1 MRGFIESA
9 LGTFNST
16 IVSSRPTPGLKS
28 YDFCSYWV
36 ALILVWAELIADV
49 LHFFDC
55 TSSIMHT
62 SWKSRLQTLAS
73 LGYKDFG
80 LVPANSSAET
90 SVSGCLSSSTHWL
103 LLLRDG
109 FENELSSYF
118 FIKTLP
124 YMMAQLLTVG
134 SSIIYCPFYF
144 NDNKSAN

>member
-62 SWKSRLQTLAS
+62 S
-73 LGYKDFG
+73 
-80 LVPANSSAET
+80 
-90 SVSGCLSSSTHWL
+90 
-103 LLLRDG
+103 
-109 FENELSSYF
+109 
-118 FIKTLP
+118 
-124 YMMAQLLTVG
+124 
-134 SSIIYCPFYF
+134 
-144 NDNKSAN
+144 